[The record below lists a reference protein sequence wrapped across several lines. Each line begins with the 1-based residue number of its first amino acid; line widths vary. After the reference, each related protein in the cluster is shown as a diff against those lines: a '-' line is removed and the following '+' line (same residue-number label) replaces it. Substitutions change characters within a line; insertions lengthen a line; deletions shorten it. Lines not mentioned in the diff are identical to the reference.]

1 METDTRPATRATA
14 RDEAWAPSENLIWRF
29 YIDPAHRW
37 RWQRLAV
44 DHTVVETLRSG
55 YAHYEACV
63 ANAGEH
69 GYAAL
74 PSRSTK
80 PIRVSSNAKRTYT
93 PLAVGRPK
101 AGLSARATIEQPD
114 EATAEDEAPE
124 GGTPL
129 DLALPAT
136 MSAEAQ

>member
-14 RDEAWAPSENLIWRF
+14 RAEAWALRENLIWRF
-29 YIDPAHRW
+29 YMDPAQRW

-44 DHTVVETLRSG
+44 DRTVVETSRSG

-69 GYAAL
+69 GYAAH

-80 PIRVSSNAKRTYT
+80 PIRETSNAKRTYT

-129 DLALPAT
+129 DLVLPAM
-136 MSAEAQ
+136 MSAEAR